1 MNDSTPPAY
10 PQENDSSWLR
20 SLGAQLA
27 FTQDASGLYRGFYW
41 SNAEN
46 YGLNYQE
53 IVGTFVGDRFKP
65 LSITPYLERVQRV
78 LNSRIPERFN
88 YPFRYGDQYFLF
100 ELAISPIFPPQGEP
114 LEVLVIGRLLPNAL
128 LWGQEEQSG
137 NPQAISSNHL
147 DLHQKFLSSIVSSI
161 RRTLPPG
168 SELYQKL
175 LGEMARKIRRT
186 LDLDT
191 IWNETVQ
198 GLGLALGVSRC
209 LICPYQAGNPKVR
222 VVAEYLTPPLAHLE
236 GRDIYLAEHPDL
248 HQVLLTQTAVIVG
261 PEEAIASEPESML
274 VVATSYQDRPNGLIC
289 LDRPGILIL
298 DHQGDANP
306 AEFGKPTPLRP
317 WSMAEIELVQEL
329 AEQVGTAIAHATL
342 YQELEEARQKAE
354 EISQLKSQFLANTSH
369 ELRTPLNGIIGFLK
383 LIVDD
388 MAEDEE
394 EKQEFIKEAY
404 RSAVHLLN
412 LINDVLDIAKIEAGK
427 MELDLVPVKLDELLT
442 GIENHARA
450 HGQQKNL
457 SFQVYKPRTEDE
469 IILYGNY
476 QRLLQVLFNLVGN
489 AIKFTHEGGITI
501 TAELIEYPV
510 FFQDQ
515 EFPGMVSI
523 AVADTGIGVSLDQQ
537 DKLFQSFSQVDGERT
552 RRYGGTGL
560 GLAISQRLIESMGG
574 EVNFYSM
581 GEGLGSTVTFTV
593 LLYQKPVMIF
603 TPNSESLDLS
613 L

>member
-10 PQENDSSWLR
+10 PTSNDSSWLR

-27 FTQDASGLYRGFYW
+27 FTQNASGLYRGFYW

-46 YGLNYQE
+46 YGLNSQE

-65 LSITPYLERVQRV
+65 LSITPYLERVERV

-137 NPQAISSNHL
+137 NPQAIASNHL
-147 DLHQKFLSSIVSSI
+147 ELHHKFLSSIVSSI

-198 GLGLALGVSRC
+198 GLGSALGVSRC
-209 LICPYQAGNPKVR
+209 LICPYQPGNPKVR
-222 VVAEYLTPPLAHLE
+222 VVAEYLTPPLPPLE
-236 GRDIYLAEHPDL
+236 GRDLYLAEHPDL
-248 HQVLLTQTAVIVG
+248 NQVLLTQTAVILG
-261 PEEAIASEPESML
+261 PSEAIASEPESML

-289 LDRPGILIL
+289 LDRPGILP
-298 DHQGDANP
+298 DQQCDANATESAKTP
-306 AEFGKPTPLRP
+306 PLRP

-354 EISQLKSQFLANTSH
+354 EISQIKSQFLANTSH

-427 MELDLVPVKLDELLT
+427 MELDLVPVKLDELLN
-442 GIENHARA
+442 GIENHALA

-457 SFQVYKPRTEDE
+457 SFQVYKPHTEDE

-501 TAELIEYPV
+501 TAELMEYPV

-593 LLYQKPVMIF
+593 LLYQKPVIIF
-603 TPNSESLDLS
+603 TPNSESLDL
-613 L
+613 LL

>member
-1 MNDSTPPAY
+1 MIDSTPPAY
-10 PQENDSSWLR
+10 PGSNDSSWLR

-46 YGLNYQE
+46 YGLNSQE
-53 IVGTFVGDRFKP
+53 IVGTVAGDCFKP
-65 LSITPYLERVQRV
+65 LSITPYLERVERV

-114 LEVLVIGRLLPNAL
+114 IEVLVIGRLLPNAL
-128 LWGQEEQSG
+128 LWGEEEQSG
-137 NPQAISSNHL
+137 NPQMVASKHL

-209 LICPYQAGNPKVR
+209 IICPYQPGNPKIR
-222 VVAEYLTPPLAHLE
+222 VVAEYNTPFLPPLE
-236 GRDIYLAEHPDL
+236 GQDLYLAEHPDL

-261 PEEAIASEPESML
+261 PEEAIASEPESLL
-274 VVATSYQDRPNGLIC
+274 VVATSYQDRSNGLIC
-289 LDRPGILIL
+289 LDRPGILA
-298 DHQGDANP
+298 DPQFEANP
-306 AEFGKPTPLRP
+306 TESAKTPPLRP

-342 YQELEEARQKAE
+342 YEELEEARQKAE
-354 EISQLKSQFLANTSH
+354 EISQIKSQFLANTSH

-394 EKQEFIKEAY
+394 EKQEFLKEAY

-457 SFQVYKPRTEDE
+457 SFEVYKPSTEDE
-469 IILYGNY
+469 IIVYGNY

-510 FFQDQ
+510 FFQNK

-560 GLAISQRLIESMGG
+560 GLAISQKLIEAMGG

-603 TPNSESLDLS
+603 TPNSESMDL
-613 L
+613 LL

>member
-1 MNDSTPPAY
+1 MNDSTPPAF
-10 PQENDSSWLR
+10 PGSNDSSWLR

-46 YGLNYQE
+46 YGLNPQE
-53 IVGTFVGDRFKP
+53 IVGTGVGDYLKP
-65 LSITPYLERVQRV
+65 LSITPYLERVERV
-78 LNSRIPERFN
+78 LSSRIPERFS

-114 LEVLVIGRLLPNAL
+114 REVLVIGRLLPNAL
-128 LWGQEEQSG
+128 LWGPDERSG
-137 NPQAISSNHL
+137 NPQMIASNHL

-161 RRTLPPG
+161 RRTLPLG

-191 IWNETVQ
+191 IWNETVN

-209 LICPYQAGNPKVR
+209 LICPYQPGSPKVR
-222 VVAEYLTPPLAHLE
+222 VVAEYITPSLTPLA
-236 GRDIYLAEHPDL
+236 GRDLYLAEHPDL
-248 HQVLLTQTAVIVG
+248 NQVLLTQTAVIVG
-261 PEEAIASEPESML
+261 PSEAIASEPESML

-289 LDRPGILIL
+289 LDRPGILV
-298 DHQGDANP
+298 DRQCDAN
-306 AEFGKPTPLRP
+306 GDISTKPLSLRP

-354 EISQLKSQFLANTSH
+354 EISRLKSQFLANTSH

-388 MAEDEE
+388 MAEDEA

-442 GIENHARA
+442 GIENHAGA
-450 HGQQKNL
+450 HGKQKNL
-457 SFQVYKPRTEDE
+457 SFKVYKPRTEDE

-501 TAELIEYPV
+501 TAELIESPV
-510 FFQDQ
+510 FFQNQ

-552 RRYGGTGL
+552 RQYGGTGL

-593 LLYQKPVMIF
+593 LLYQKPVMIC

>member
-10 PQENDSSWLR
+10 PTSNDSSGLR

-46 YGLNYQE
+46 YGLNSQE
-53 IVGTFVGDRFKP
+53 IVGTFVGDYFKP
-65 LSITPYLERVQRV
+65 LSITPYLERVERV

-128 LWGQEEQSG
+128 RWGQEEQTG
-137 NPQAISSNHL
+137 NPQAIASNHL
-147 DLHQKFLSSIVSSI
+147 DLHQKFLSTIVSSI

-191 IWNETVQ
+191 IWNETVN
-198 GLGLALGVSRC
+198 GLGLALGVNRC
-209 LICPYQAGNPKVR
+209 IICPYPLGSPKVR
-222 VVAEYLTPPLAHLE
+222 VVAEYITPPLTPLE
-236 GRDIYLAEHPDL
+236 GRDLYLAEHPGL
-248 HQVLLTQTAVIVG
+248 NQVLLTQTAMIVG

-274 VVATSYQDRPNGLIC
+274 VVATSYQERPNGLIC
-289 LDRPGILIL
+289 LDRRNLLTDQPHDGN
-298 DHQGDANP
+298 G
-306 AEFGKPTPLRP
+306 AESATTTRWHP
-317 WSMAEIELVQEL
+317 WSTVEIELVQEL

-354 EISQLKSQFLANTSH
+354 EISQIKSQFLANTSH

-442 GIENHARA
+442 GIENHALTQ
-450 HGQQKNL
+450 GKQKNL
-457 SFQVYKPRTEDE
+457 SFQVYKPHTEDE

-489 AIKFTHEGGITI
+489 ALKFTHEGGITI

-510 FFQDQ
+510 FFQNQ

-603 TPNSESLDLS
+603 TPNSESLDLM

>member
-1 MNDSTPPAY
+1 M
-10 PQENDSSWLR
+10 R

-46 YGLNYQE
+46 YGLNSQE
-53 IVGTFVGDRFKP
+53 IVGTFLGDRFKP
-65 LSITPYLERVQRV
+65 LSITPYLERVERV

-128 LWGQEEQSG
+128 LWGQEEQKG
-137 NPQAISSNHL
+137 NPQAIASSPL
-147 DLHQKFLSSIVSSI
+147 DLHQKFLSSILGSI

-191 IWNETVQ
+191 IWNETVN
-198 GLGLALGVSRC
+198 GLGTALGVSRC
-209 LICPYQAGNPKVR
+209 IICPYQPGNPKVR
-222 VVAEYLTPPLAHLE
+222 VVGEYITPPFPTLQGQDL
-236 GRDIYLAEHPDL
+236 YLAEHPAL
-248 HQVLLTQTAVIVG
+248 NQVLLTQMAMVVG

-274 VVATSYQDRPNGLIC
+274 VVATSYQDQPNGLIC
-289 LDRPGILIL
+289 LDRPGILT
-298 DHQGDANP
+298 HQQLDANV
-306 AEFGKPTPLRP
+306 AESAKPTPLRP

-342 YQELEEARQKAE
+342 YEELEEARQQAE

-450 HGQQKNL
+450 HGQEKNL

-476 QRLLQVLFNLVGN
+476 QRLLQVLLNLVGN

-501 TAELIEYPV
+501 TAELMEYQG
-510 FFQDQ
+510 FFQNQ

-560 GLAISQRLIESMGG
+560 GLAISQRLIEAMGG

-603 TPNSESLDLS
+603 TPNS
-613 L
+613 

>member
-10 PQENDSSWLR
+10 PASNDSSWLR

-46 YGLNYQE
+46 YGLNSQE
-53 IVGTFVGDRFKP
+53 IVGTFVGDQFKP
-65 LSITPYLERVQRV
+65 LSITPYLERVERV
-78 LNSRIPERFN
+78 LNSRIPERFS

-114 LEVLVIGRLLPNAL
+114 SEVLVIGRLLPNAL

-137 NPQAISSNHL
+137 NSQAIASNHL
-147 DLHQKFLSSIVSSI
+147 DLHHKFLSSIVGSI

-198 GLGLALGVSRC
+198 GLGLALGASRC
-209 LICPYQAGNPKVR
+209 FICPYQPGSPKVR
-222 VVAEYLTPPLAHLE
+222 VVAEYITLSLPALQGQDL
-236 GRDIYLAEHPDL
+236 YLLEHPAL
-248 HQVLLTQTAVIVG
+248 NHVLLTQTAMVVG
-261 PEEAIASEPESML
+261 SEEAIASAPESML

-289 LDRPGILIL
+289 LDRPGILPNPPL
-298 DHQGDANP
+298 EANP
-306 AEFGKPTPLRP
+306 AESAKTTPLRP

-342 YQELEEARQKAE
+342 YEELEDARQKAE
-354 EISQLKSQFLANTSH
+354 EISQIKSQFLANTSH

-394 EKQEFIKEAY
+394 EKHEFIKEAY
-404 RSAVHLLN
+404 HSAVHLLN

-450 HGQQKNL
+450 HRQEKNL
-457 SFQVYKPRTEDE
+457 SFQVYKPHTEDE

-501 TAELIEYPV
+501 TAEVIESPV
-510 FFQDQ
+510 FFQNQ

-560 GLAISQRLIESMGG
+560 GLAISQRLVEAMGG
-574 EVNFYSM
+574 TVNFYSM

-603 TPNSESLDLS
+603 TPNTESLDL
-613 L
+613 LL

>member
-10 PQENDSSWLR
+10 PTSNDSSWLR

-46 YGLNYQE
+46 YGLNSQE
-53 IVGTFVGDRFKP
+53 IIGTFVGDRFKP
-65 LSITPYLERVQRV
+65 LSITPYLERVERV

-114 LEVLVIGRLLPNAL
+114 LEVLAIGRLLPNAL
-128 LWGQEEQSG
+128 LWGQEEQKG
-137 NPQAISSNHL
+137 NPQAVASNHL
-147 DLHQKFLSSIVSSI
+147 DLHQKFLSTIVSSI

-191 IWNETVQ
+191 IWNETVN

-209 LICPYQAGNPKVR
+209 LICPYQPGSPKVR
-222 VVAEYLTPPLAHLE
+222 VVAEYITPPLTPLE
-236 GRDIYLAEHPDL
+236 GRDLYLAEHPGL
-248 HQVLLTQTAVIVG
+248 NQVLLTQTAVIVG
-261 PEEAIASEPESML
+261 AQEAIASEPESML

-289 LDRPGILIL
+289 LDRPGIL
-298 DHQGDANP
+298 ANQ
-306 AEFGKPTPLRP
+306 AGNANGTESAKTSPLRP

-450 HGQQKNL
+450 HGQEKNL
-457 SFQVYKPRTEDE
+457 SFQVYKPHTEDE

-501 TAELIEYPV
+501 TAELMEYPV
-510 FFQDQ
+510 FFQNQ

-603 TPNSESLDLS
+603 TPNSESLDL
-613 L
+613 LL

>member
-1 MNDSTPPAY
+1 VNDSTPPAY
-10 PQENDSSWLR
+10 PTSNDSSWLR

-46 YGLNYQE
+46 YGLNSQE
-53 IVGTFVGDRFKP
+53 IVGTFLGDRFKP
-65 LSITPYLERVQRV
+65 LSITPYLERVERV

-128 LWGQEEQSG
+128 LWGQEEQKG
-137 NPQAISSNHL
+137 NPQAIASSPL
-147 DLHQKFLSSIVSSI
+147 DLHQKFLSSILGSI

-191 IWNETVQ
+191 IWNETVN
-198 GLGLALGVSRC
+198 GLGTALGVSRC
-209 LICPYQAGNPKVR
+209 IICPYQPGNPKVR
-222 VVAEYLTPPLAHLE
+222 VVGEYITPPFPTLQGQDL
-236 GRDIYLAEHPDL
+236 YLAEHPAL
-248 HQVLLTQTAVIVG
+248 NQVLLTQMAMVVG

-274 VVATSYQDRPNGLIC
+274 VVATSYQDQPNGLIC
-289 LDRPGILIL
+289 LDRPGILT
-298 DHQGDANP
+298 HQQLDANV
-306 AEFGKPTPLRP
+306 AESAKPTPLRP

-342 YQELEEARQKAE
+342 YEELEEARQQAE

-450 HGQQKNL
+450 HGQEKNL

-476 QRLLQVLFNLVGN
+476 QRLLQVLLNLVGN

-501 TAELIEYPV
+501 TAELMEYQG
-510 FFQDQ
+510 FFQNQ

-560 GLAISQRLIESMGG
+560 GLAISQRLIEAMGG

-603 TPNSESLDLS
+603 TPNS
-613 L
+613 